1 MIGIA
6 CDHGGY
12 ELKQKL
18 IEELKEYDFKD
29 YGTYSTESVDYP
41 LYAFKLGEA
50 VSNKEVEKG
59 IVICTTGIGISI
71 ACNKVKG
78 IRCAKVAN
86 VDEAKMSRL
95 HNDANVVA
103 LNSKVENP
111 IEIVRTFLTTEFLNE
126 ERHIRRINQIKEYE
140 ERNDN

>member
-6 CDHGGY
+6 SDHGGY
-12 ELKQKL
+12 ELKEK
-18 IEELKEYDFKD
+18 IKSELKEFDFKD
-29 YGTYSTESVDYP
+29 YGTNSTESVDYP

-50 VSNKEVEKG
+50 VANKEVEKG

-78 IRCAKVAN
+78 IRCAKVAD

-111 IEIVRTFLTTEFLNE
+111 IEIVKTFLTTDFLNE

-140 ERNDN
+140 RLNDN

>member
-6 CDHGGY
+6 SDHGGY
-12 ELKQKL
+12 ELKEK
-18 IEELKEYDFKD
+18 IKNELKEFNFKD
-29 YGTYSTESVDYP
+29 YGTDSTESVDYP
-41 LYAFKLGEA
+41 LYAFKVGEA
-50 VSNKEVEKG
+50 VARGDVKFG

-78 IRCAKVAN
+78 VRCAKVA
-86 VDEAKMSRL
+86 DIKEAEMSRL

-111 IEIVRTFLTTEFLNE
+111 IEIVRTFLTTDFLNE
-126 ERHIRRINQIKEYE
+126 ERHIRRINQIKQYE
-140 ERNDN
+140 ENYDY

>member
-6 CDHGGY
+6 SDHGGY
-12 ELKQKL
+12 ELKKRI
-18 IEELKEYDFKD
+18 IEELKEFNFKD
-29 YGTYSTESVDYP
+29 FGTTSAESVDYP

-50 VSNKEVEKG
+50 VVNKEVEKG

-78 IRCAKVAN
+78 VRCAKVA
-86 VDEAKMSRL
+86 DIKEAEMCRL
-95 HNDANVVA
+95 HNDANVLA
-103 LNSKVENP
+103 LNSQVENP

-126 ERHIRRINQIKEYE
+126 ERHIRRINQIKKYE
-140 ERNDN
+140 ETNEY

>member
-6 CDHGGY
+6 SDHGGY
-12 ELKQKL
+12 LLKEK
-18 IEELKEYDFKD
+18 IKEELKEFNFKD
-29 YGTYSTESVDYP
+29 FGTNSTDSVDYP

-50 VSNKEVEKG
+50 VANNDVKLG

-78 IRCAKVAN
+78 VRCAKVAN
-86 VDEAKMSRL
+86 IDEAKMSRL
-95 HNDANVVA
+95 HNDANVIA
-103 LNSKVENP
+103 LNSKVDSP

-126 ERHIRRINQIKEYE
+126 ERHIRRINEIKEYE
-140 ERNDN
+140 EKWLK

>member
-12 ELKQKL
+12 ELKQKI
-18 IEELKEYDFKD
+18 IEELKEYEFKD

-50 VSNKEVEKG
+50 VANKEVEKG

>member
-6 CDHGGY
+6 SDHGGY
-12 ELKQKL
+12 ELKQK
-18 IEELKEYDFKD
+18 IMENLKEFDFKD

-50 VSNKEVEKG
+50 VANSEVKKG

-78 IRCAKVAN
+78 VRCAKVSN
-86 VDEAKMSRL
+86 VEESKMSRL

-111 IEIVRTFLTTEFLNE
+111 IEIVRTFLTTDFLNE

-140 ERNDN
+140 EKNDN

>member
-6 CDHGGY
+6 SDHGGY
-12 ELKQKL
+12 ELKEK
-18 IEELKEYDFKD
+18 IKEELKEFDFKD
-29 YGTYSTESVDYP
+29 YGTYSTDSVDYP

-50 VSNKEVEKG
+50 VATNEVKQG

-78 IRCAKVAN
+78 VRCAKVAN
-86 VDEAKMSRL
+86 IDEAKMSRL

-103 LNSKVENP
+103 LNSKVDNP

-126 ERHIRRINQIKEYE
+126 ERHIRRINEIKEYE
-140 ERNDN
+140 DKWLK

>member
-6 CDHGGY
+6 SDHGGY
-12 ELKQKL
+12 ELKQK
-18 IEELKEYDFKD
+18 IMENLKEFDFKD

-50 VSNKEVEKG
+50 VANNEVKKG

-78 IRCAKVAN
+78 VRCAKVSN
-86 VDEAKMSRL
+86 VEESKMSRL

-111 IEIVRTFLTTEFLNE
+111 IEIVRTFLTTDFLNE

-140 ERNDN
+140 EKNDN